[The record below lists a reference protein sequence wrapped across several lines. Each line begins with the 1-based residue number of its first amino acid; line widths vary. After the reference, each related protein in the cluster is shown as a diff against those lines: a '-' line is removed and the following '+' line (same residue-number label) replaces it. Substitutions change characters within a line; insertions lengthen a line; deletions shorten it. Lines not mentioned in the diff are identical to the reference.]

1 MIRFLSAPRC
11 GSTWVFEY
19 IKNFNIKNYDAL
31 TFPQD
36 EFLNRDFNVWL
47 ERNNIYRDDWKDLDS
62 KLKFLEENP
71 KYTYKTHVNH
81 VKDRRDR
88 YLDLVKD
95 NHVVILKRR
104 DTWRAFLSFLVRKH
118 LAVNNIPTGFQ
129 LEYCEKLLGMNS
141 NEMSNFLSRYSIT
154 YQDLVKAELT
164 VKLFNSK
171 EKFDYKN
178 KPVYFSKHTDKK
190 IVGGY
195 LPKWVQVMLED
206 YLSERLGNKVT
217 LPPEMTGATQ

>member
-47 ERNNIYRDDWKDLDS
+47 ERNNIYRHDWKDLDS

-118 LAVNNIPTGFQ
+118 LAVNNIPTDIVHQYESKDFPDMKIE
-129 LEYCEKLLGMNS
+129 LRPVVDDWFLNNLKLLDS
-141 NEMSNFLSRYSIT
+141 YSGDVL
-154 YQDLVKAELT
+154 YYEDLNDYELEHKFGVKAT
-164 VKLFNSK
+164 SVIKNDIDY
-171 EKFDYKN
+171 EKY
-178 KPVYFSKHTDKK
+178 VTDLDF
-190 IVGGY
+190 VRSF
-195 LPKWVQVMLED
+195 
-206 YLSERLGNKVT
+206 YLSETQRLALGKSLFVVFT
-217 LPPEMTGATQ
+217 